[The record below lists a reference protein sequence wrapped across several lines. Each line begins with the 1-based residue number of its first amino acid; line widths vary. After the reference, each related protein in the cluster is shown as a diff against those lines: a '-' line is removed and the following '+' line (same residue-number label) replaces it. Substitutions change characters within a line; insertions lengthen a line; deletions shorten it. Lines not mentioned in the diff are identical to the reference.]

1 MISEFFVNSV
11 ISNLELLEKQSL
23 KLNLNILKRE
33 NISKQ
38 ENDLIKEKLE
48 NYSEKFSNFVNEK
61 ITDTEVSSFVN
72 SKESD
77 SLLNKINDIN
87 TLLSNNIK
95 IKQDNIQKSEN
106 QSKVYDFISKKVI
119 KDKIKSLSLEY
130 SLKDKNLF
138 KNNKVDGLVALL
150 KVNDS
155 GILNKDK
162 VLSNME
168 KNKHIDNVYT
178 DNEIKVMSEMSKYLI
193 SSLDDNIEAMEPIQ
207 VSSRFSSSKDYR
219 AIMKKGGYAEGN
231 FGQYLRGTSD
241 LNVPHRVGL
250 NIGYYA
256 YSCHS
261 NCHSNCHGSR
271 GWR

>member
-48 NYSEKFSNFVNEK
+48 DNLEKFSNFLNEK
-61 ITDTEVSSFVN
+61 ITDTEVFSFVN
-72 SKESD
+72 SKESV

-193 SSLDDNIEAMEPIQ
+193 SSLDDNIEVMEPIQ
-207 VSSRFSSSKDYR
+207 VASRFSSSKDYR
-219 AIMKKGGYAEGN
+219 TIMKKGGYAEGN

>member
-48 NYSEKFSNFVNEK
+48 DNLEKFSNFVNEK

-130 SLKDKNLF
+130 SLKDKDLF

-193 SSLDDNIEAMEPIQ
+193 SSLDDNIEVMEPIQ
-207 VSSRFSSSKDYR
+207 VASRFSSSKDYR
-219 AIMKKGGYAEGN
+219 AIMKKGGYTEGH

-241 LNVPHRVGL
+241 LNVPKRVGL

>member
-48 NYSEKFSNFVNEK
+48 NYLEKFSNFENEK

-119 KDKIKSLSLEY
+119 KDKK
-130 SLKDKNLF
+130 
-138 KNNKVDGLVALL
+138 
-150 KVNDS
+150 
-155 GILNKDK
+155 
-162 VLSNME
+162 
-168 KNKHIDNVYT
+168 
-178 DNEIKVMSEMSKYLI
+178 
-193 SSLDDNIEAMEPIQ
+193 
-207 VSSRFSSSKDYR
+207 
-219 AIMKKGGYAEGN
+219 
-231 FGQYLRGTSD
+231 
-241 LNVPHRVGL
+241 
-250 NIGYYA
+250 
-256 YSCHS
+256 
-261 NCHSNCHGSR
+261 
-271 GWR
+271 